1 MKRNYVY
8 PDESSTHIIEVHT
21 LDGMVRMY
29 DESSRASEL
38 VGLGNIRVN
47 SVPIGQPFRASASTI
62 VVGLTVIVMTVIAT
76 MFASSLFL
84 FKTASSPEL
93 DNADAAISVTDKCHV
108 HFNVLERAKCY
119 QGFVQHKLIE
129 RYEIPLNAE
138 RVKIKALPKA
148 VCFKNGDRLLIVRDT
163 LNL

>member
-76 MFASSLFL
+76 MFASNIFTL
-84 FKTASSPEL
+84 KTASSTEPY
-93 DNADAAISVTDKCHV
+93 NANAAISATDKCQGLSST
-108 HFNVLERAKCY
+108 LERAKCY
-119 QGFVQHKLIE
+119 HGFVQHKLIE
-129 RYEIPLNAE
+129 RHEIPLNTK
-138 RVKIKALPKA
+138 RVRIKALPNA
-148 VCFKNGDRLLIVRDT
+148 VCFKDGDLLLIVRDT
-163 LNL
+163 L